1 MVSHIHSSNSNGSRN
16 EESKGECRNEE
27 SESGCRNE
35 ESDSGSRNGE
45 SDGGSRNEQA
55 PTCHDTVHVILLK
68 YSSKYQPDHLQLT
81 A

>member
-16 EESKGECRNEE
+16 EESEGECRNGE
-27 SESGCRNE
+27 SEGGC
-35 ESDSGSRNGE
+35 RNGE

-68 YSSKYQPDHLQLT
+68 YSSEYQPDHLQLT